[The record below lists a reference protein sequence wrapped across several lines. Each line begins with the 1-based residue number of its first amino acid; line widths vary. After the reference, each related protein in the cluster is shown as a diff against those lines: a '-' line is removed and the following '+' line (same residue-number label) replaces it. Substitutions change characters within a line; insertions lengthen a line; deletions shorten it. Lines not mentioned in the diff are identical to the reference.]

1 MSKDLL
7 VIVFSRTQLLFELTN
22 WEPPLKGKMALA
34 PTMKP
39 LTFSAED
46 ESSLEK
52 AVIDA
57 LTGSVEL
64 NMGIR
69 RCAAFPATNTEAF
82 LCELTTKETR
92 SFIGK
97 FTDKVRGRVF
107 VDHAVIHMMYIPVI
121 LSTTEAIAELKMK
134 NLATGDELYGG
145 TKVNLNEAFVL
156 TMTWPRS
163 LFAEAVHAHRGLYLG
178 GSVSCAASVPKG
190 AKIGMWYPMWT
201 EKVSNKQL
209 YQTTV
214 NIHNTK
220 ALETF
225 TRTMISSDREMRSL
239 LRSRASIDVAARTQ
253 ERPVMCS
260 ERISLLDH
268 QTTGVDF
275 TVREINPEEKSDGD
289 DAGTSILGPKMVPIE
304 SVPSSVRE
312 SSKAGR
318 NLLKA

>member
-1 MSKDLL
+1 
-7 VIVFSRTQLLFELTN
+7 
-22 WEPPLKGKMALA
+22 MAMA

-39 LTFSAED
+39 LTFSADD
-46 ESSLEK
+46 ESALEK
-52 AVIDA
+52 AVLEA

-82 LCELTTKETR
+82 LCELTTKETK

-97 FTDKVRGRVF
+97 FTDKVRGRIF

-121 LSTTEAIAELKMK
+121 LNTTDAIAELKMK

-178 GSVSCAASVPKG
+178 GSVSCASTVPKG

-209 YQTTV
+209 YQSTV
-214 NIHNTK
+214 PINNTR

-239 LRSRASIDVAARTQ
+239 LRSRASIDVAARTR
-253 ERPVMCS
+253 ESPVLCS
-260 ERISLLDH
+260 ERISLLDQ
-268 QTTGVDF
+268 QTSGVDF
-275 TVREINPEEKSDGD
+275 TVREIKPEDETDGD
-289 DAGTSILGPKMVPIE
+289 DAGTTVLEPRMVPAVP
-304 SVPSSVRE
+304 VPSSVKG
-312 SSKAGR
+312 SSRAGR
-318 NLLKA
+318 NLLEA